1 VLRQIKIIC
10 ERKEGNPR
18 DSVLNYV
25 RDNVVDRHKE
35 NSLTVKQH
43 LIRPRFFDF
52 LSVLVSKQKL
62 WQD

>member
-1 VLRQIKIIC
+1 MIVY

-25 RDNVVDRHKE
+25 RDNVVDRRKE
-35 NSLTVKQH
+35 NSLTMKQH
-43 LIRPRFFDF
+43 PNRPRFFDF
-52 LSVLVSKQKL
+52 VSVLVSKQKL